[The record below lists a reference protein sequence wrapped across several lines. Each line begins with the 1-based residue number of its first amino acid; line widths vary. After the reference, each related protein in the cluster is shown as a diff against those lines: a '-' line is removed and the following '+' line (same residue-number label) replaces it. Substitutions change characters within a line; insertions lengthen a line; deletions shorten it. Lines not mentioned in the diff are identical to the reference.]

1 LAVDNVVIQRKFLMY
16 LAVLCLISGCHDYNF
31 SQLDLLSE
39 TNIKPAL
46 DNLTV
51 LIPHRYKERIT
62 RRYKDGSPAVIRTY
76 DIMNNDLKKEIR
88 YHQAGSLRHEAIYT
102 NGTIAPYNS
111 AIWWHANGNRA
122 SLLVIDDDFNMVQ
135 GTIWYE
141 SGQIQFHFED
151 SDYYWWNEA
160 GKIDSRGSLI
170 DSSWSLPVWSYR
182 GRFIGTRQLTQ
193 HENRFWIE
201 KWVLFN
207 NDLQPAITGNVAC
220 SMRDSSIIDRII
232 NEEWLLLDS
241 VKSVAELQIAAQ
253 RLLNT
258 IHGGTHFITGS
269 DWYLNDGVDLLE
281 PIDGLG
287 GNENF
292 ISFIGGE
299 PSKYFKGRQFNQN
312 YYLEFFPNGYF
323 THLWYNH
330 YTDTGY
336 FRISPSGNRLFLHY
350 ESGIYSGES
359 HAIDIIN
366 YRKIHYRFRNCSY
379 FISPKRNKLT
389 SNS

>member
-1 LAVDNVVIQRKFLMY
+1 VGNVVIQRKLLMY
-16 LAVLCLISGCHDYNF
+16 LAVLCLMSGCNDYNF
-31 SQLDLLSE
+31 SQLDLLPE
-39 TNIKPAL
+39 TNIKTAL

-51 LIPHRYKERIT
+51 LLPHRYKERIT
-62 RRYKDGSPAVIRTY
+62 RRYKDGSPAIIRTY
-76 DIMNNDLKKEIR
+76 DIMYNDLKKEIC

-102 NGTIAPYNS
+102 NGTIAPDHS
-111 AIWWHANGNRA
+111 AIWWYPNGNRA

-141 SGQIQFHFED
+141 SGQIQFHFEA

-160 GKIDSRGSLI
+160 GRIDRRGSLI

-193 HENRFWIE
+193 LENRFWIE

-220 SMRDSSIIDRII
+220 SMRDSSIVDRII

-241 VKSVAELQIAAQ
+241 AKSVAELQIAAQ
-253 RLLNT
+253 RLLNS

-281 PIDGLG
+281 PIDGFG

-312 YYLEFFPNGYF
+312 YYLEFFPDGYF
-323 THLWYNH
+323 THLWYDH

-379 FISPKRNKLT
+379 FIAPKRNELT

>member
-1 LAVDNVVIQRKFLMY
+1 MASVVIQRTLLLH
-16 LAVLCLISGCHDYNF
+16 LAVLFLISGCTDYKF
-31 SQLDLLSE
+31 GQLDFLPQ
-39 TNIKPAL
+39 TNIKTAL

-62 RRYKDGSPAVIRTY
+62 RRYTDGSPAIIRTY
-76 DIMNNDLKKEIR
+76 DIMYNDLKKEMR
-88 YHQAGSLRHEAIYT
+88 YHQTGSLRHEAIYT

-111 AIWWHANGNRA
+111 AIWWYPNGNRA

-151 SDYYWWNEA
+151 DDYYWWNEA
-160 GKIDSRGSLI
+160 GRIDRKGTLI

-193 HENRFWIE
+193 LENRFWIE
-201 KWVLFN
+201 KWVLFD

-220 SMRDSSIIDRII
+220 SMRDSSIVDRII

-241 VKSVAELQIAAQ
+241 AKSVVELQIAAQ
-253 RLLNT
+253 RLLNS
-258 IHGGTHFITGS
+258 IHGGTHFVTGS

-281 PIDGLG
+281 PINGLG
-287 GNENF
+287 GNESF

-312 YYLEFFPNGYF
+312 YYLEFFPDGYF
-323 THLWYNH
+323 THLWYSH
-330 YTDTGY
+330 YTDSGY

-359 HAIDIIN
+359 HVIDIIN
-366 YRKIHYRFRNCSY
+366 YRKIHYRFRNSSF
-379 FISPKRNKLT
+379 FIAPKRN
-389 SNS
+389 

>member
-1 LAVDNVVIQRKFLMY
+1 MASVVIQRTLLLH
-16 LAVLCLISGCHDYNF
+16 LAVLFLISGCTDYKF
-31 SQLDLLSE
+31 GQLDFLPQ
-39 TNIKPAL
+39 TNIKTAL

-62 RRYKDGSPAVIRTY
+62 RRYTDGSPAIIRTY
-76 DIMNNDLKKEIR
+76 DIMYNDLKKEMR
-88 YHQAGSLRHEAIYT
+88 YHQTGSLRHEAIYT

-111 AIWWHANGNRA
+111 AIWWYPNGNRA

-151 SDYYWWNEA
+151 DDYYWWNEA
-160 GKIDSRGSLI
+160 GRIDRKGTLI

-193 HENRFWIE
+193 LENRFWIE
-201 KWVLFN
+201 KWVLFD

-232 NEEWLLLDS
+232 NEEWSLLDS
-241 VKSVAELQIAAQ
+241 AKSVVELQIAAQ
-253 RLLNT
+253 RLLNS
-258 IHGGTHFITGS
+258 IHGGTHFVTGS

-281 PIDGLG
+281 PINGLG
-287 GNENF
+287 GNESF

-312 YYLEFFPNGYF
+312 YYLEFFPDGYF
-323 THLWYNH
+323 THLWYSH
-330 YTDTGY
+330 YTDSGY
-336 FRISPSGNRLFLHY
+336 FRISPSGNRLFLDY

-359 HAIDIIN
+359 HVIDIIN

-379 FISPKRNKLT
+379 FIAPKRN
-389 SNS
+389 

>member
-1 LAVDNVVIQRKFLMY
+1 MGSVIIQRKFLLY
-16 LAVLCLISGCHDYNF
+16 LAILFLISGCNDYNF
-31 SQLDLLSE
+31 GQLDLLPEKS
-39 TNIKPAL
+39 IKTAL

-62 RRYKDGSPAVIRTY
+62 RRYKDGSPAIIRTY
-76 DIMNNDLKKEIR
+76 DIMYNDLKKEMR
-88 YHQAGSLRHEAIYT
+88 YHPTGSLRHEAIYT
-102 NGTIAPYNS
+102 NGAIAPYNS
-111 AIWWHANGNRA
+111 AIWWFPNGNRA
-122 SLLVIDDDFNMVQ
+122 SLLVIDNDFNMVQ

-151 SDYYWWNEA
+151 NDYYWWNEA
-160 GKIDSRGSLI
+160 GRIDSRGSLI

-193 HENRFWIE
+193 LENRFWIE

-207 NDLQPAITGNVAC
+207 HDLEPTITGNVTC
-220 SMRDSSIIDRII
+220 SMRDSSIVDRII

-241 VKSVAELQIAAQ
+241 SKSVAELQIAAQ
-253 RLLNT
+253 RLLNS

-269 DWYLNDGVDLLE
+269 DWHLNDGVDLLE
-281 PIDGLG
+281 PMDGF
-287 GNENF
+287 GNNESL

-312 YYLEFFPNGYF
+312 YYLEFFPDGYF
-323 THLWYNH
+323 THLWYDQ
-330 YTDTGY
+330 YTDSGY
-336 FRISPSGNRLFLHY
+336 FSINPYGNRLFLHY
-350 ESGIYSGES
+350 KSGIYSGES
-359 HAIDIIN
+359 HVIDIIN

-379 FISPKRNKLT
+379 LIAPKRNELT
-389 SNS
+389 LNG

>member
-1 LAVDNVVIQRKFLMY
+1 MASVVIQRTLLLH
-16 LAVLCLISGCHDYNF
+16 LAVLFLISGCTDYKF
-31 SQLDLLSE
+31 GQLDFLPQ
-39 TNIKPAL
+39 TNIKTAL

-62 RRYKDGSPAVIRTY
+62 RRYTDGSPAIIRTY
-76 DIMNNDLKKEIR
+76 DIMYNDLKKEMR
-88 YHQAGSLRHEAIYT
+88 YHQTGSLRHEAIYT

-111 AIWWHANGNRA
+111 AIWWYPNGNRA

-151 SDYYWWNEA
+151 DDYYWWNEA
-160 GKIDSRGSLI
+160 GRIDRKGSLI

-193 HENRFWIE
+193 LENRFWIE
-201 KWVLFN
+201 KWVLFD

-232 NEEWLLLDS
+232 NEEWSLLDS
-241 VKSVAELQIAAQ
+241 AKSVVELQIAAQ
-253 RLLNT
+253 RLLNS
-258 IHGGTHFITGS
+258 IHGGTHFVTGS

-281 PIDGLG
+281 PINGLG
-287 GNENF
+287 GNESF

-312 YYLEFFPNGYF
+312 YYLEFFPDGYF
-323 THLWYNH
+323 THLWYSH
-330 YTDTGY
+330 YTDSGY
-336 FRISPSGNRLFLHY
+336 FRISPSGNRLFLDY

-359 HAIDIIN
+359 HVIDIIN

-379 FISPKRNKLT
+379 FIAPKRN
-389 SNS
+389 

>member
-1 LAVDNVVIQRKFLMY
+1 MASVVIQRTLLLH
-16 LAVLCLISGCHDYNF
+16 LAVLFLISGCTDYKF
-31 SQLDLLSE
+31 GQLDFLPQ
-39 TNIKPAL
+39 TNIKTAL

-62 RRYKDGSPAVIRTY
+62 RRYTDGSPAIIRTY
-76 DIMNNDLKKEIR
+76 DIMYNDLKKEMR
-88 YHQAGSLRHEAIYT
+88 YHQTGSLRHEAIYT
-102 NGTIAPYNS
+102 NGTIAPDHS
-111 AIWWHANGNRA
+111 AIWWYPNDNRA

-160 GKIDSRGSLI
+160 GRIDRRGSLI

-193 HENRFWIE
+193 LENRFWIE

-220 SMRDSSIIDRII
+220 SMRDSSIVDRII

-241 VKSVAELQIAAQ
+241 AKSVAELQIAAQ
-253 RLLNT
+253 RLLNS

-281 PIDGLG
+281 PIDDFG
-287 GNENF
+287 GNEN
-292 ISFIGGE
+292 
-299 PSKYFKGRQFNQN
+299 
-312 YYLEFFPNGYF
+312 
-323 THLWYNH
+323 
-330 YTDTGY
+330 D
-336 FRISPSGNRLFLHY
+336 
-350 ESGIYSGES
+350 
-359 HAIDIIN
+359 
-366 YRKIHYRFRNCSY
+366 CV
-379 FISPKRNKLT
+379 
-389 SNS
+389 

>member
-1 LAVDNVVIQRKFLMY
+1 MASVVIQRTLLLH
-16 LAVLCLISGCHDYNF
+16 LAVLFLISGCTDYKF
-31 SQLDLLSE
+31 GQLDFLPQ
-39 TNIKPAL
+39 TNIKTAL

-62 RRYKDGSPAVIRTY
+62 RRYTDGSPAIIRTY
-76 DIMNNDLKKEIR
+76 DIMYNDLKKEMR
-88 YHQAGSLRHEAIYT
+88 YHQTGSLRHEAIYT

-111 AIWWHANGNRA
+111 AIWWYPNGNRT

-151 SDYYWWNEA
+151 DDYYWWNEA
-160 GKIDSRGSLI
+160 GRIDRKGTLI

-193 HENRFWIE
+193 LENRFWIE
-201 KWVLFN
+201 KWVLFD

-220 SMRDSSIIDRII
+220 SMRDSSIVDRII
-232 NEEWLLLDS
+232 NEEWSLLDS
-241 VKSVAELQIAAQ
+241 AKSVVELQIAAQ
-253 RLLNT
+253 RLLNS
-258 IHGGTHFITGS
+258 IHGGTHFVTGS

-281 PIDGLG
+281 PINGLG
-287 GNENF
+287 GNESF

-312 YYLEFFPNGYF
+312 YYLEFFPDGYF
-323 THLWYNH
+323 THLWYGH
-330 YTDTGY
+330 YTDSGY

-359 HAIDIIN
+359 HVIDIIN

-379 FISPKRNKLT
+379 FIAPKRN
-389 SNS
+389 

>member
-1 LAVDNVVIQRKFLMY
+1 MASVVIQRTLLLH
-16 LAVLCLISGCHDYNF
+16 LAVLFLISGCTDYKF
-31 SQLDLLSE
+31 GQLDFLPQ
-39 TNIKPAL
+39 TNIKTAL

-62 RRYKDGSPAVIRTY
+62 RRYTDGSPAIIRTY
-76 DIMNNDLKKEIR
+76 DIMYNDLKKEMR
-88 YHQAGSLRHEAIYT
+88 YHQTGSLRHEAIYT

-111 AIWWHANGNRA
+111 AIWWYPNGNRA

-151 SDYYWWNEA
+151 DDYYWWNEA
-160 GKIDSRGSLI
+160 GRIDSRGSLI

-193 HENRFWIE
+193 LENRFWIE
-201 KWVLFN
+201 KWVLFD

-220 SMRDSSIIDRII
+220 SMRDSSIVDRII
-232 NEEWLLLDS
+232 NEEWSLLDS
-241 VKSVAELQIAAQ
+241 AKSVVELQIAAQ
-253 RLLNT
+253 RLLNS
-258 IHGGTHFITGS
+258 IHGGTHFVTGS

-281 PIDGLG
+281 PINGLG
-287 GNENF
+287 GNESF

-312 YYLEFFPNGYF
+312 YYLEFFPDGYF
-323 THLWYNH
+323 THLWYSH
-330 YTDTGY
+330 YTDSGY
-336 FRISPSGNRLFLHY
+336 FRISPSGNRLFLDY

-359 HAIDIIN
+359 HVIDIIN

-379 FISPKRNKLT
+379 FIAPKRN
-389 SNS
+389 